1 MEKQF
6 ILPESILAAILRY
19 LETRPYAEVAQG
31 IAALMRLEEL
41 KKTEPMAPPPPDR
54 KLTVAQKYDGGAM

>member
-31 IAALMRLEEL
+31 IAALTRLEEL
-41 KKTEPMAPPPPDR
+41 KAPVD
-54 KLTVAQKYDGGAM
+54 D